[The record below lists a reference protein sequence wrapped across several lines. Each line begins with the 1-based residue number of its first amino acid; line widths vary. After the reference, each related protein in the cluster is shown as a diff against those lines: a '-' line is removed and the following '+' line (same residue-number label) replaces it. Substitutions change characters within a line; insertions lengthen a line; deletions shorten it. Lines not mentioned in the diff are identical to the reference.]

1 MWRRRVKQTAAG
13 AGAGEIQNGGARAC
27 IERRGELPKDDEENP
42 LDDQEKLDAIRLR
55 VFGSVPE

>member
-1 MWRRRVKQTAAG
+1 
-13 AGAGEIQNGGARAC
+13 
-27 IERRGELPKDDEENP
+27 LPKDDEENP